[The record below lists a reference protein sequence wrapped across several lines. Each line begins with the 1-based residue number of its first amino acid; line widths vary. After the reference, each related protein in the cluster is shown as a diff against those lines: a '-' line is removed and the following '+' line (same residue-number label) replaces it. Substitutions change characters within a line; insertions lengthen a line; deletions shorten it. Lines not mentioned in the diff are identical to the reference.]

1 MDITRVGV
9 VGGGLMGSGITEVG
23 ARAGLSVVTV
33 EVDDD
38 AAKRAADR
46 VESSLRRAEQRGKLT
61 VDEVTATLERITF
74 TADLTLP
81 HRYGQARGAGLDN
94 LTPTFDR

>member
-46 VESSLRRAEQRGKLT
+46 VESSLRRALRY
-61 VDEVTATLERITF
+61 TAPLS
-74 TADLTLP
+74 
-81 HRYGQARGAGLDN
+81 
-94 LTPTFDR
+94 